1 MAIRAE
7 DIPSILKDQIA
18 QFGAGIMAVD
28 TGTVVE
34 VSDGIARIH
43 GLSEVRASELL
54 EFPHGIMGIALNLEE
69 ESVGAIILGDYTQI
83 KEGDE

>member
-18 QFGAGIMAVD
+18 QFGSAILAVD

-34 VSDGIARIH
+34 VGDGIARIH

-54 EFPHGIMGIALNLEE
+54 QFPNNIMGIALNLEE
-69 ESVGAIILGDYTQI
+69 ESVGAIILGD
-83 KEGDE
+83 

>member
-18 QFGAGIMAVD
+18 QFGSAILAVD

-34 VSDGIARIH
+34 VGDGIARIH

-54 EFPHGIMGIALNLEE
+54 QFPNNIMGIALKIGRAH
-69 ESVGAIILGDYTQI
+69 V
-83 KEGDE
+83 